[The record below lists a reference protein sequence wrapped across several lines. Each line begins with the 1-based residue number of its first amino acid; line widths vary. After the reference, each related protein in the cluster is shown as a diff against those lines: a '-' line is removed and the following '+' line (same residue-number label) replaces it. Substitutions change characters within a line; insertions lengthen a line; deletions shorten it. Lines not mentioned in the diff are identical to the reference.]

1 SMTTRKHGHGE
12 WNGTRDDG
20 VFAAVAAPAPM
31 GDRFAFG
38 KNWKSFINRLDA
50 TRILE
55 AEKSLQWLLGKERS
69 VGHGPV
75 LDRDF
80 LEG

>member
-1 SMTTRKHGHGE
+1 
-12 WNGTRDDG
+12 
-20 VFAAVAAPAPM
+20 M